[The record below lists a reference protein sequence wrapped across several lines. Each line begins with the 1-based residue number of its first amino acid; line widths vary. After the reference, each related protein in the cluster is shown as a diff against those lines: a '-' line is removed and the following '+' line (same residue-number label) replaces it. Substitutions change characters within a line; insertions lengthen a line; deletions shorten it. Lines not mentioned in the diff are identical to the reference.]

1 MGAGMNLVDMFAGI
15 MADYRTAQ
23 GVEENNGE
31 RRGETSGIGPAG
43 AGEQPDMET
52 TVKDVTGAE

>member
-1 MGAGMNLVDMFAGI
+1 MNLVDMFAGI